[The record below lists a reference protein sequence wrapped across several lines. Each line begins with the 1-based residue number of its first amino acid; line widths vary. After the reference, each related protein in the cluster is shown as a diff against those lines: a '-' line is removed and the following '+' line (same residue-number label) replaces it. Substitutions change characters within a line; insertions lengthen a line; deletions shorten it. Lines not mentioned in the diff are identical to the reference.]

1 MKNINDLIDHLNLE
15 QIELNLFRGY
25 NNTVGSPNVFGGQ
38 VLAQALNAAN
48 RTVEENRYVHSLH
61 AYFVL
66 AGNLELPIL
75 YEVERI
81 RDGRSFTTRN
91 IKAIQNGKVIFNM
104 IASFQIEEEGYSHQI
119 EMPKNIQAPDK
130 LMSWDEIG
138 VKFKDFL
145 PNRYKKWLNLD
156 RPIEFKPVEISN
168 PMERKKQEPFRNV
181 WIRSK
186 GTMPKDKNLQQ
197 QVLAYASDYNLLAS
211 SLLPH
216 SDVASYDN
224 VIMASLDHAMWF
236 HRDFNLEDWHLYSI
250 DSPSASNARGFARG
264 NIFDQNGKLVSSV
277 VQEGLIRPVKK
288 KD

>member
-1 MKNINDLIDHLNLE
+1 MKKIDDLIDHLNLE

-25 NNTVGSPNVFGGQ
+25 NKTIGSPNVFGGQ

-48 RTVEENRYVHSLH
+48 RTVPDDRYVHSLH

-66 AGNLELPIL
+66 AGNLDLPIL

-91 IKAIQNGKVIFNM
+91 IKAIQNGNVIFNM
-104 IASFQIEEEGYSHQI
+104 IASFQIEEEGYNHQI
-119 EMPKNIQAPDK
+119 EMPAGIQTPEK
-130 LMSWDEIG
+130 LMSWDEIS

-145 PNRYKKWLNLD
+145 PNRYKTWLNLD
-156 RPIEFKPVEISN
+156 RPIEFKPVELTN

-181 WIRSK
+181 WLRSK
-186 GTMPKDKNLQQ
+186 GKMPEDKNLQQ

-216 SDVASYDN
+216 GDVATFDN
-224 VIMASLDHAMWF
+224 VRMASIDHAMWF
-236 HRDFNLEDWHLYSI
+236 HRDFNLEDWHLYTI
-250 DSPSASNARGFARG
+250 DSPSTSNARGFTRG
-264 NIFDQNGKLVSSV
+264 NIFNLSGKLVASV
-277 VQEGLIRPVKK
+277 VQEGLIRPIKK
-288 KD
+288 